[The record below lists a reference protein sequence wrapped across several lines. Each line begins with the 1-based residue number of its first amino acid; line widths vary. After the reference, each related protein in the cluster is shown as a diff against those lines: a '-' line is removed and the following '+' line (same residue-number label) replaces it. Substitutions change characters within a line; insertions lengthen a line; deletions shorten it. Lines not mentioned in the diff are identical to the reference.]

1 MLTVTIV
8 PERMIAVAV
17 TAATLVFLALLS
29 AMSAAASGAGMTK
42 AVVQAT
48 F

>member
-29 AMSAAASGAGMTK
+29 AMSAAACGAGMTK